1 MIIKTVERTIPIS
14 DNYETI
20 SLLIDDIKRY
30 KEEYNFLH
38 LGCVQIGFKPL
49 TREGLNTSMCVAL
62 CDTRHNKF
70 TDSLLGLVETSL
82 CRGPVY
88 FNCYP
93 NFEVSLTDK
102 RLLDVLTLFIQ
113 TSGYDMKP
121 GTENIALV
129 YRVSFKVLNTLAPK
143 ARKFDVKGK
152 TTLFEANMAKS
163 FLSIPKTIAWSE
175 VNLPERWSLPGIV
188 MPTSDK
194 HENREIEQIVETPEG
209 NVEIYF
215 GDKGRVAK
223 FHITNFDTLSQTGRA
238 STSSIP
244 NTRIETESVIGL
256 KESINKIPHA
266 IYKAKDNKPES
277 PTYSD
282 MNFTINMIEHNEFKI
297 DRNEINKEFN
307 QPKYKIFRD
316 WFFRSYTK
324 EQTLEFKE
332 LFYKCLEENKIIIPF
347 VDWFFRTQDNFP
359 QINMINNYYKNW
371 QTTHGPTITSL
382 HPPLENKIF
391 LSSSNGHP
399 VTAHAISDTFTD
411 NSTHEKILSQN
422 NFTNMHLHT
431 LGKQLTRVESNTDN
445 IIQQINQPLKSIQPS
460 IPVKQEHVLIPP
472 PTYTQFNL
480 QNKKETNLVNALVAK
495 LEELKTQE
503 KPTESSSL
511 TVISKETTDKE
522 NNLESEDE
530 EINMSNTELTQLNN
544 QFKSLNEENENSL
557 NKIEFDKRPLKNRVA
572 YGRYYYPRPTPM
584 DVLFEENFINT
595 EKSSFSADQ
604 IYEWNIDG
612 CAEQQIFAVLHKM
625 LMYSTICKANNNSDA
640 NIANF
645 IIAGFTGQ
653 LKGWWDNILTPLQR
667 NEILTA
673 KKLIQTTAP
682 DTKIVTAEY
691 FEDSV
696 YTLIQT
702 ILKHFVGSAFH
713 TMDCSRELLINLRC
727 PTLTHFRWYKD
738 VFLSKIMHRSD
749 GNLSFWKEKYISDF
763 QPYLRKESEID

>member
-1 MIIKTVERTIPIS
+1 MEAGDFIDLQTI
-14 DNYETI
+14 
-20 SLLIDDIKRY
+20 
-30 KEEYNFLH
+30 
-38 LGCVQIGFKPL
+38 
-49 TREGLNTSMCVAL
+49 
-62 CDTRHNKF
+62 
-70 TDSLLGLVETSL
+70 VETSL

-143 ARKFDVKGK
+143 ARKFDVKG
-152 TTLFEANMAKS
+152 
-163 FLSIPKTIAWSE
+163 
-175 VNLPERWSLPGIV
+175 
-188 MPTSDK
+188 
-194 HENREIEQIVETPEG
+194 
-209 NVEIYF
+209 
-215 GDKGRVAK
+215 
-223 FHITNFDTLSQTGRA
+223 
-238 STSSIP
+238 
-244 NTRIETESVIGL
+244 
-256 KESINKIPHA
+256 
-266 IYKAKDNKPES
+266 S

-307 QPKYKIFRD
+307 QPKYKIFKD
-316 WFFRSYTK
+316 WFFKSYTK

-332 LFYKCLEENKIIIPF
+332 LFYKCLRENKIIIPF
-347 VDWFFRTQDNFP
+347 VDWFFSTQDNFP
-359 QINMINNYYKNW
+359 HINMINNYYKNW

-411 NSTHEKILSQN
+411 NSAHEKILSQN

-445 IIQQINQPLKSIQPS
+445 IIQQIKQPLKSIQPS

-480 QNKKETNLVNALVAK
+480 QNKKETNLVNVLVAK

-511 TVISKETTDKE
+511 TIISKETTDKE
-522 NNLESEDE
+522 DNLESENE
-530 EINMSNTELTQLNN
+530 EINNTELTQLNN
-544 QFKSLNEENENSL
+544 QFNSLNEENENSL

-584 DVLFEENFINT
+584 EVLFEENFINT

-612 CAEQQIFAVLHKM
+612 CDEQQIFAVLHKM
-625 LMYSTICKANNNSDA
+625 LMYSTICKANNNLDA
-640 NIANF
+640 HIANF

-673 KKLIQTTAP
+673 KKLIQTAAP

-702 ILKHFVGSAFH
+702 ILKHFVGNAFH
-713 TMDCSRELLINLRC
+713 TMNCSRELLINLRC

-749 GNLSFWKEKYISDF
+749 GNLSFWKEKYISGLPTLFAERARNRLRGKHSGMEIPLESYTYGELTNEMIAEGLALCNDLNLKA
-763 QPYLRKESEID
+763 QLKKQGINHRKEIGEFYEQFSYPLIKERKTHKKPQNNKRFYKYRKKKRQNQYQENIPSRKISYKKKIPKRQFIKSVTCHKCGKNGHYANKCVLKKKINTLSLEDSVKQHIYNIIDDEIIGSDSSESF